1 MVKAVEN
8 LTALTLRL
16 HARTAHPRLG
26 EWDLAT
32 CEVLASLPVPGMADL
47 ISPNPKGS
55 RLSLAIRRELLQD
68 VELGATVHLR
78 ARLGSSGD
86 ILAEPYPATG
96 DFRVERP

>member
-16 HARTAHPRLG
+16 LARTAHPRLD

-32 CEVLASLPVPGMADL
+32 CEVLAALPVPGLADL
-47 ISPNPKGS
+47 ISSGLTGS
-55 RLSLAIRRELLQD
+55 RLSLGIRRELLRD
-68 VELGATVHLR
+68 VVPGATLHLR

-86 ILAEPYPATG
+86 ILAEPHPAVG

>member
-16 HARTAHPRLG
+16 LARTAHPRLD

-47 ISPNPKGS
+47 ISPKPKGS
-55 RLSLAIRRELLQD
+55 PLSLGIRRELLQD
-68 VELGATVHLR
+68 VTLGATLHLR
-78 ARLGSSGD
+78 AGLGSSGD

-96 DFRVERP
+96 NFRVEVP